1 MQSYEQ
7 ADIKGLAVGGLA
19 ADARGNKRAGFSP
32 FAFKLPSL
40 RCPFGASLWQDA
52 EGDRKNICF
61 SLDNQAVLEFF
72 ERLDQRILELAYEK
86 SKEFFGAQHSMEVL
100 QTLYTPLVRLSSKER
115 YPPVARAKIN
125 LLGRKAVRCYD
136 AAYKPI
142 PIPEDLATDMIPAML
157 LTHLW
162 FQSKSF
168 GAILEVTHALIAE
181 PQVACPFGTP
191 EEQDVPM

>member
-40 RCPFGASLWQDA
+40 RCPFGASLWQEA

-61 SLDNQAVLEFF
+61 SLDDQAVLEFF
-72 ERLDQRILELAYEK
+72 ERLDQHILELAYEQ
-86 SKEFFGAQHSMEVL
+86 SKEFFGTQLRMDVL
-100 QTLYTPLVRLSSKER
+100 QSLYTPLVRPNKSKD
-115 YPPVARAKIN
+115 YAPVARAKIN

>member
-19 ADARGNKRAGFSP
+19 TDARGNKRAGFSP
-32 FAFKLPSL
+32 LAFKLPSL

-61 SLDNQAVLEFF
+61 SLDDQAVLDFF
-72 ERLDQRILELAYEK
+72 QRLDQRILELAYER

-100 QTLYTPLVRLSSKER
+100 QTLYTPLVRLSTKEG
-115 YPPVARAKIN
+115 YAPVARAKIN
-125 LLGRKAVRCYD
+125 LLGRKAARCYD

-142 PIPEDLATDMIPAML
+142 PIPEDLTGDIAPAML

-168 GAILEVTHALIAE
+168 GAILETTHLLISE

-191 EEQDVPM
+191 DNQDVLV